1 MSVSKII
8 DIIERSV
15 IMLIIFLSVGAVF
28 LEVLSIFERRTVA
41 IADILLLF
49 LYTEVISMAGAFY
62 QSRRIPV
69 VYPLLIAIT
78 AISRLIVLQSKDMDP
93 VSILYEATAA
103 LILGAAAV
111 LLAWSERS
119 SAESTDKDSR
129 REGIEDKLP

>member
-1 MSVSKII
+1 MLVGSTI
-8 DIIERSV
+8 DFIERAIIILIV
-15 IMLIIFLSVGAVF
+15 ILTVGAVG
-28 LEVLSIFERRTVA
+28 LEVLNIWDRRTIV

-49 LYTEVISMAGAFY
+49 LYTEVISMASVFY
-62 QSRRIPV
+62 TSRRIPV

-111 LLAWSERS
+111 LLTWSERV
-119 SAESTDKDSR
+119 AKHDTDDTPDNDNR
-129 REGIEDKLP
+129 

>member
-1 MSVSKII
+1 MTVTSII
-8 DIIERSV
+8 DIIERTI
-15 IMLIIFLSVGAVF
+15 IMLIVVLSVGAVG
-28 LEVLSIFERRTVA
+28 LEVLKIWERQTIV

-78 AISRLIVLQSKDMDP
+78 ALSRLIVLQSKEMDP

-103 LILGAAAV
+103 LILGVAAV
-111 LLAWSERS
+111 LLAWSERAS
-119 SAESTDKDSR
+119 PDPTLHPTDR
-129 REGIEDKLP
+129 DKH

>member
-1 MSVSKII
+1 MAQGMTVTDLISF
-8 DIIERSV
+8 IERTI
-15 IMLIIFLSVGAVF
+15 IMLIVGLSVGAVG
-28 LEVLSIFERRTVA
+28 LEVVNIWDRQTIV

-78 AISRLIVLQSKDMDP
+78 ALSRLIVLQSKDMDP

-103 LILGAAAV
+103 LILGGAAV
-111 LLAWSERS
+111 LLTWLERS
-119 SAESTDKDSR
+119 SKDP
-129 REGIEDKLP
+129 GIPDSDRD

>member
-1 MSVSKII
+1 MTVTDLISF
-8 DIIERSV
+8 IERTI
-15 IMLIIFLSVGAVF
+15 IMLIVGLSVGAVG
-28 LEVLSIFERRTVA
+28 LEVVNIWDRQTIV

-78 AISRLIVLQSKDMDP
+78 ALSRLIVLQSKDMDP

-103 LILGAAAV
+103 LILGGAAV
-111 LLAWSERS
+111 LLTWLERS
-119 SAESTDKDSR
+119 SKDP
-129 REGIEDKLP
+129 GIPDSDRD

>member
-1 MSVSKII
+1 MTVTDLISF
-8 DIIERSV
+8 IERTI
-15 IMLIIFLSVGAVF
+15 IMLIVGLSVGAVG
-28 LEVLSIFERRTVA
+28 LEILNIWDRQTIV

-78 AISRLIVLQSKDMDP
+78 ALSRLIVLQSKDMDP

-103 LILGAAAV
+103 LILGGAAV
-111 LLAWSERS
+111 LLTWLERS
-119 SAESTDKDSR
+119 SKDP
-129 REGIEDKLP
+129 GIPDSDRD